1 MVQELQDEIRKVCQK
16 TADEMG
22 LTLVSFRFLANG
34 ENGPTLEVL
43 IDKDFDISMKEIE
56 DYTEKVNPLIDEI
69 DNTDE
74 AYVLDISSGGSER
87 KIPFEMLSRFVNQW
101 LDITLKSGEIIT
113 AFGLLFDG
121 KELTVQYF
129 IKGRKKKL
137 VLKEDD
143 IKTIRMG
150 YKA

>member
-1 MVQELQDEIRKVCQK
+1 MVQELQDEIKNICQK

-34 ENGPTLEVL
+34 DNGPTLEVL
-43 IDKDFDISMKEIE
+43 IDRDFDISMKEIE
-56 DYTEKVNPLIDEI
+56 EFTEKVNPLIDKV
-69 DNTDE
+69 DQTDE

-87 KIPFEMLSRFVNQW
+87 NIPFEKLSRFLSQW
-101 LDITLKSGEIIT
+101 LDITLKTGEKIT
-113 AFGLLFDG
+113 ALLLSFDG
-121 KELTVQYF
+121 TEMDVQYF

-137 VLKEDD
+137 KLVSADV
-143 IKTIRMG
+143 KTIRMG

>member
-1 MVQELQDEIRKVCQK
+1 MVQELQDEIRNICQK

-34 ENGPTLEVL
+34 DNGPTLEVL
-43 IDKDFDISMKEIE
+43 IDRDFDISMKEIE
-56 DYTEKVNPLIDEI
+56 EFTDKVNPLIDKV
-69 DNTDE
+69 DQTDE

-87 KIPFEMLSRFVNQW
+87 NIPFEKLSRFLSQW
-101 LDITLKSGEIIT
+101 LDITLKTGEKIT
-113 AFGLLFDG
+113 ALLLSFDG
-121 KELTVQYF
+121 TEMDVQYF

-137 VLKEDD
+137 KLVSADV
-143 IKTIRMG
+143 KTIRMG

>member
-69 DNTDE
+69 DSTDE

-101 LDITLKSGEIIT
+101 LDITLKSGETIT
-113 AFGLLFDG
+113 ALGLLFDG

>member
-1 MVQELQDEIRKVCQK
+1 MVQELQDEIRNICQK

-34 ENGPTLEVL
+34 DNGPTLEVL
-43 IDKDFDISMKEIE
+43 IDRDFDISMKEIE
-56 DYTEKVNPLIDEI
+56 EFTEKVNPLIDKV
-69 DNTDE
+69 DQTDE

-87 KIPFEMLSRFVNQW
+87 NIPFEKLSRFLSQW
-101 LDITLKSGEIIT
+101 LDITLKTGEKIT
-113 AFGLLFDG
+113 ALLLSFDG
-121 KELTVQYF
+121 TEMDVQYF

-137 VLKEDD
+137 KLVSADV
-143 IKTIRMG
+143 KTIRMG

>member
-1 MVQELQDEIRKVCQK
+1 MVQELQDEIKNICQK

-34 ENGPTLEVL
+34 DNGPTLEVL
-43 IDKDFDISMKEIE
+43 IDRDFDISMKEIE
-56 DYTEKVNPLIDEI
+56 EFTDKVNPLIDKV
-69 DNTDE
+69 DQTDE

-87 KIPFEMLSRFVNQW
+87 NIPFEKLSRFLSQW
-101 LDITLKSGEIIT
+101 LDITLKTGEKIT
-113 AFGLLFDG
+113 ALLLSFDG
-121 KELTVQYF
+121 TEMDVQYF

-137 VLKEDD
+137 KLVSADV
-143 IKTIRMG
+143 KTIRMG

>member
-1 MVQELQDEIRKVCQK
+1 MVHDLQDEIKNICQK

-34 ENGPTLEVL
+34 DNGPTLEVL
-43 IDKDFDISMKEIE
+43 IDRDFDISMKEIE
-56 DYTEKVNPLIDEI
+56 EFTEKVNPLIDKV
-69 DNTDE
+69 DQTDE

-87 KIPFEMLSRFVNQW
+87 NIPFEKLSRFLSQW
-101 LDITLKSGEIIT
+101 LDITLKTGEKIT
-113 AFGLLFDG
+113 ALLLSFDG
-121 KELTVQYF
+121 TEMDVQYF

-137 VLKEDD
+137 KLVSADV
-143 IKTIRMG
+143 KTIRMG

>member
-1 MVQELQDEIRKVCQK
+1 MVQELQDEIKNICQK

-34 ENGPTLEVL
+34 DNGPTLEIL
-43 IDKDFDISMKEIE
+43 IDRDFDISMKEIE
-56 DYTEKVNPLIDEI
+56 EFTEKVNPLIDKV
-69 DNTDE
+69 DQTDE

-87 KIPFEMLSRFVNQW
+87 NIPFEKLSRFLSQW
-101 LDITLKSGEIIT
+101 LDITLKTGEKIT
-113 AFGLLFDG
+113 ALLLSFDG
-121 KELTVQYF
+121 TEMDVQYF

-137 VLKEDD
+137 KLVSADV
-143 IKTIRMG
+143 KTIRMG

>member
-1 MVQELQDEIRKVCQK
+1 MVQELQDEIKNICQK

-34 ENGPTLEVL
+34 DNGPTLEVL
-43 IDKDFDISMKEIE
+43 IDRDFDISMKEIE
-56 DYTEKVNPLIDEI
+56 EFTDKVNPLIDKV
-69 DNTDE
+69 DQTDE

-87 KIPFEMLSRFVNQW
+87 NIPFEKLSRFLSQW
-101 LDITLKSGEIIT
+101 LDITLKTGEKIT
-113 AFGLLFDG
+113 ALLLSFDG
-121 KELTVQYF
+121 TEMGVQYF

-137 VLKEDD
+137 KLVSADV
-143 IKTIRMG
+143 KTIRMG